1 MAYTD
6 LLTTSQMIEYGEIG
20 PPRGFEEDPLIDLGI
35 GGAPQDPHNCSH
47 GLEPDLTQAHF
58 P

>member
-1 MAYTD
+1 
-6 LLTTSQMIEYGEIG
+6 MIEYGEIG